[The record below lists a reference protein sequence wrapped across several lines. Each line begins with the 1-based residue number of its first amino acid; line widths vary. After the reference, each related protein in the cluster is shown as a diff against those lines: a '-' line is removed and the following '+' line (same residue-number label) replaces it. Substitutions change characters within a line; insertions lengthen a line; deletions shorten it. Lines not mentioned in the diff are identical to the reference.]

1 MLRVKK
7 HCLGNLTPFLISYS
21 MYQPESWTE
30 VSGIPTK
37 RVGTGATA
45 SVLLR
50 CEPWQYELPCC
61 SCFLAQNDGV
71 GRCIQCGCRSG
82 RIAFRFLTLFL
93 REVALTSPLSLS
105 ILASTDCRWWCTVRA
120 VVEHVT
126 VCLLGLCTFLL
137 NTF

>member
-21 MYQPESWTE
+21 TYQPESWSE

-71 GRCIQCGCRSG
+71 GTMYPVWLSIGEDRVQI
-82 RIAFRFLTLFL
+82 LDPFL

-105 ILASTDCRWWCTVRA
+105 ILTSTDRRWWCKGDCKVFERG
-120 VVEHVT
+120 VT
-126 VCLLGLCTFLL
+126 TGSPTC
-137 NTF
+137 